1 MGNCSICGQP
11 AGLLKKAHQVCLN
24 KQQKSKKEIESLF
37 LEAFQDSSQIGVL
50 RKRANTLAKEG
61 SLTTTDALQT
71 VVDCLGKVI
80 NLALEDKILT
90 ENEEN
95 AIVEIGKKFED
106 VIDPVQLG
114 LGNEKIAKAGT
125 IRDLQAGIFK
135 PRITIDGHLPILLE
149 KAEQIIWVFKS
160 TKYYETRT
168 KTQYA
173 GVSHGVSFRVMKGV
187 YYRVG
192 AHKGERVQTKHTE
205 LADAGLFVITNK
217 NIHFKGAEKSIRI
230 PIKKLLSVD
239 LHSDGI
245 TIFKDSANP
254 KPQSFLL
261 DDPWFAANAI
271 NALS

>member
-1 MGNCSICGQP
+1 MGNCTICGQT
-11 AGLLKKAHQVCLN
+11 AGLLKSIHKSCVE
-24 KQQKSKKEIESLF
+24 KQQKSKKEIQLLF
-37 LEAFQDSSQIGVL
+37 LDTYQDSTQIGLL
-50 RKRANTLAKEG
+50 RKRANSLAREG
-61 SLTTTDALQT
+61 GLTTKEALQT
-71 VVDCLGKVI
+71 VVDCLGNLI

-95 AIVEIGKKFED
+95 AIVQIGKTFED

-114 LGNEKIAKAGT
+114 LGNEKIVKAGT

-135 PRITIDGHLPILLE
+135 SRISVDGHLPILLE
-149 KAEQIIWVFKS
+149 KTEQIIWVFKS
-160 TKYYETRT
+160 TKYYETRM
-168 KTQYA
+168 KTQYV
-173 GVSHGVSFRVMKGV
+173 GGSHGMSFRVMKGV

-192 AHKGERVQTKHTE
+192 AHKAERIQTKHTE
-205 LADAGLFVITNK
+205 LADAGLFVITSK
-217 NIHFKGAEKSIRI
+217 NIHFKGVEKSFRI
-230 PIKKLLSVD
+230 PIKKLISVD

-271 NALS
+271 NALN